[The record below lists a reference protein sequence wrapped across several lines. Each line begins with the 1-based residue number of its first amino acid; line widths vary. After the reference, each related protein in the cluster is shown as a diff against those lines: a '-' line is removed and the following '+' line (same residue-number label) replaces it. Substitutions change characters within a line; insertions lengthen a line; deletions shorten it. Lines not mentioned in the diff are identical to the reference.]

1 MTRRSAR
8 TRSVAARSMPIPM
21 TPSGAVATI
30 SPIVTSSMIRLRRLI
45 PATVPW
51 QPRGPGDGLLHDEGP
66 LHARFVV
73 PLDVA
78 ADLERT
84 FLRRREQHRGAFA
97 LLQFDLEIAGARDRA
112 LVADDHFNLTH
123 VLRSRCCPSRTRPSR
138 RVWPSAARR
147 P

>member
-21 TPSGAVATI
+21 TPSGAGATI
-30 SPIVTSSMIRLRRLI
+30 RRIDTSSMVRLRRLI

-84 FLRRREQHRGAFA
+84 FLRRREQHRAPFA
-97 LLQFDLEIAGARDRA
+97 VLQFHLDTP
-112 LVADDHFNLTH
+112 V
-123 VLRSRCCPSRTRPSR
+123 
-138 RVWPSAARR
+138 
-147 P
+147 

>member
-30 SPIVTSSMIRLRRLI
+30 RPIVTSSMIRLRRLI

-78 ADLERT
+78 ADLEGPL
-84 FLRRREQHRGAFA
+84 LRGGEDHRGTLP
-97 LLQFDLEIAGARDRA
+97 LL
-112 LVADDHFNLTH
+112 
-123 VLRSRCCPSRTRPSR
+123 
-138 RVWPSAARR
+138 
-147 P
+147 